1 MNQERLSNNTA
12 ILSTENKLTQ
22 KTDFDV
28 MIEEWASIKGR
39 KLQLLVII
47 NNIYIYIFLKCN
59 KIHIKFRVLI
69 L

>member
-12 ILSTENKLTQ
+12 ILSAENKLTQ

-28 MIEEWASIKGR
+28 MIEEWASIKAR

-47 NNIYIYIFLKCN
+47 NNIYISF
-59 KIHIKFRVLI
+59 
-69 L
+69 